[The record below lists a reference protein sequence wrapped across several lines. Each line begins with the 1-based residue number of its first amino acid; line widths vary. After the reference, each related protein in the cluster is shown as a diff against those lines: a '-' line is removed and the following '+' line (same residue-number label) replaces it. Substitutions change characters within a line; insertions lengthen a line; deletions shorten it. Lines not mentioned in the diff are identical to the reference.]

1 MISARLS
8 ALAVVLVV
16 CGVAGLA
23 LAGRPAPPVQT
34 VQVRPNATQKLAAAA
49 TTEPAVVA
57 TAEPEPVASPAAESH
72 HLINGDDGIFGLP
85 GRPWRG
91 DATPSPSPTPTPKP
105 SRYVF
110 NWRGMGPG
118 NIATR

>member
-1 MISARLS
+1 VISARVS
-8 ALAVVLVV
+8 AFAVVLVV

-23 LAGRPAPPVQT
+23 VAGKPAPPIQT
-34 VQVRPNATQKLAAAA
+34 VPAVRPNATQTLAAVATAA
-49 TTEPAVVA
+49 PAVVA
-57 TAEPEPVASPAAESH
+57 TAEPEPVASAAAESH
-72 HLINGDDGIFGLP
+72 HLIYGDDGIFGLP

-91 DATPSPSPTPTPKP
+91 DATPAPTPTLQP
-105 SRYVF
+105 SRYVL